1 MNKSLTP
8 LIIIFTIII
17 FLTIV
22 ILNSDLG
29 EKPQKK
35 KEDSAIS
42 REMNIQILRQDPE
55 KELPRIAAELNFNV
69 SKHLKKAKSQL
80 AEKKESDA
88 EDTLRT
94 ILVFEPENMNAL
106 SLLGGIFYY
115 SGRYDEAEDIFKQQI
130 KIDPNSYLAY
140 NRLAST
146 LAKQKKYDDAI
157 KTTSKALS
165 INPESPDVNINLAGM
180 YSITGKKE
188 RALMHFRKAYE
199 AFGYAILPLSLD
211 SAFDNIRYTPEF
223 QSIIAKAKK
232 ELPSKENIKGTQEQK
247 PEQPKPEEK

>member
-1 MNKSLTP
+1 MDKSLTP
-8 LIIIFTIII
+8 LIIIFTVIV

-29 EKPQKK
+29 EKPTKKEENNGIGKEMDIQIRKK
-35 KEDSAIS
+35 KPA
-42 REMNIQILRQDPE
+42 R
-55 KELPRIAAELNFNV
+55 KLPRIATEIDFQASE
-69 SKHLKKAKSQL
+69 HLQKAKKLL
-80 AEKKESDA
+80 AEKKETEA

-94 ILVFEPENMNAL
+94 ILVFEPNNMNAL

-130 KIDPNSYLAY
+130 EIDPESYLAY

-146 LAKQKKYDDAI
+146 LAKQKKYNDAI

-165 INPESPDVNINLAGM
+165 INPESPEVNINLAGM
-180 YSITGKKE
+180 YSITGKKK
-188 RALMHFRKAYE
+188 RALMHFKKAYE

-211 SAFDNIRYTPEF
+211 SAFDNIRHTPEF
-223 QSIIAKAKK
+223 QSIIAQAKK
-232 ELPSKENIKGTQEQK
+232 ELPSQEK
-247 PEQPKPEEK
+247 KLEQPTPEEK